1 MRRALTRAA
10 TRLGAIALI
19 SASVLLP
26 LPAHAD
32 ERDVEGGTVS
42 IRVQIDPLDCV
53 TGCGGGSLPTT
64 GMPSPSPLVWI
75 AMALLAAGAAL
86 ALSTRAARR
95 DRVTP
100 VVADS
105 NAYAGVSGARSTLAG
120 GTSTHPPSPGAES
133 QRRETERGDGAC
145 PR

>member
-120 GTSTHPPSPGAES
+120 GPSTLPPSPGAGS
-133 QRRETERGDGAC
+133 QRHQSERGDGAC